1 MAKNIF
7 LVLALICL
15 VIMFYI
21 MANDPGCAPKGYR
34 CDFMQRLGY
43 YSALYGIFF
52 VPGIIFGALSIYF
65 SKKTAKKNITENKSA
80 KKSILESPKQRN
92 NILSSISK
100 NVKMNSK
107 EQINVTHD
115 EEEEIYVK
123 VSREFSENKKE
134 GMWTKALIQSDGDES
149 KAKIAYMKLRVEQ
162 LTNDLLELKLEQQNE
177 VLRKHEEALLS
188 EQLDKP
194 NLTTIKKLKL
204 LIKQSKKTK
213 IKGKELIPTEYIE
226 FLAKKFNPKV
236 HRTNSYIHM
245 FKELNKL
252 VENSKSNKIKG
263 HELIPTGYIEQIVS
277 EFESLF
283 G

>member
-1 MAKNIF
+1 MTRGIIKFLFMGMIVAPLAILIGGGRLELAISVGVGFVFWIIVVYIITKPIEVIVKNKDNIKNAIKNNPINKNQQSLHTKTSQKQTTTEIDKNIH
-7 LVLALICL
+7 
-15 VIMFYI
+15 
-21 MANDPGCAPKGYR
+21 
-34 CDFMQRLGY
+34 
-43 YSALYGIFF
+43 
-52 VPGIIFGALSIYF
+52 
-65 SKKTAKKNITENKSA
+65 ITPE
-80 KKSILESPKQRN
+80 
-92 NILSSISK
+92 
-100 NVKMNSK
+100 
-107 EQINVTHD
+107 
-115 EEEEIYVK
+115 EEEEIYAK

-134 GMWTKALIQSDGDES
+134 GMWTKALIQSDGDEN
-149 KAKIAYMKLRVEQ
+149 KAKIGYMKLRVEQ
-162 LTNDLLELKLEQQNE
+162 LINNLLELKLEQQNE

-194 NLTTIKKLKL
+194 NLTTIEKLKL
-204 LIKQSKKTK
+204 LIQQSKKNK

-263 HELIPTGYIEQIVS
+263 HELIPTEYIEQIVS

>member
-1 MAKNIF
+1 MT
-7 LVLALICL
+7 
-15 VIMFYI
+15 
-21 MANDPGCAPKGYR
+21 R
-34 CDFMQRLGY
+34 
-43 YSALYGIFF
+43 
-52 VPGIIFGALSIYF
+52 GIIKFLFMGMIVAPLAILIGGGRLELAISVGVGFVFWIIVVYIITKPIEVIVKNKDNIKNAIKNNPINKNQQSLHTKTSQNQTV
-65 SKKTAKKNITENKSA
+65 SKVNQNNDLENIHITPE
-80 KKSILESPKQRN
+80 
-92 NILSSISK
+92 
-100 NVKMNSK
+100 
-107 EQINVTHD
+107 
-115 EEEEIYVK
+115 EEEEIYAK

-149 KAKIAYMKLRVEQ
+149 KAKIAYMKLRVER

-194 NLTTIKKLKL
+194 NLTTIEKLKL

-226 FLAKKFNPKV
+226 FLAKKFDPKV
-236 HRTNSYIHM
+236 HRPNSYIHM

-263 HELIPTGYIEQIVS
+263 HELIPTEYIEKIIS
-277 EFESLF
+277 KFK